1 MPVTNRSSGAQ
12 AGDVK
17 FFSGSATPAGWLKAN
32 GALVSRTAYAALFA
46 VIGTT
51 YGAGDGATTFALPDY
66 RGEFLRCA
74 DDGRG
79 VDAGRVIGSA
89 QAGQNASHTHTASTD
104 SQGSHSH
111 SVDRSTGTGG
121 ASYAY
126 SVSSTSSGSSVFAA
140 NMYAAGAHTHNVTVN
155 SSGGTEPRPRNVAV
169 LACIKY

>member
-1 MPVTNRSSGAQ
+1 MPVTNRGAGGQ

-17 FFSGSATPAGWLKAN
+17 FFAGSAAPAGWLKAN

-46 VIGTT
+46 AIGTT

-79 VDAGRVIGSA
+79 VDVGRQNGTAQLDALQGHGHNISA
-89 QAGQNASHTHTASTD
+89 
-104 SQGSHSH
+104 
-111 SVDRSTGTGG
+111 
-121 ASYAY
+121 
-126 SVSSTSSGSSVFAA
+126 
-140 NMYAAGAHTHNVTVN
+140 VT
-155 SSGGTEPRPRNVAV
+155 SGGTKLADGTGAEPATKYPAGGAGSANFFKAFGLFDTGNGSPRTAGETRPRNVAA